1 MNFYYRN
8 EHLWKKVLVLTQ
20 TKFVLCNEKLRFRKK
35 NCEHMLTML
44 QCSQAYLKSPVELAK
59 ISPDLPFNIIRRIH
73 TDNKRMETEKNGK
86 NVIRWKSVC
95 VIRRAVNL

>member
-1 MNFYYRN
+1 
-8 EHLWKKVLVLTQ
+8 
-20 TKFVLCNEKLRFRKK
+20 
-35 NCEHMLTML
+35 MLTTL
-44 QCSQAYLKSPVELAK
+44 QCSQAYLKSPVEHAK